1 MNEFTDKYK
10 IIREIGSGTEG
21 IIFEALDLKYNK
33 KVAIKQL
40 YIKNEIQLEKVLKEI
55 KIVQSFNHE
64 NIVKYFE
71 YMENKTIDEFT
82 GDEQCEIYIIME
94 LCDSTLEFF
103 IQQKRQKLEIF
114 HTKELENLI
123 FQICSALKEIHD
135 KQIIHRDI
143 KPQNILIIKK
153 QDEFI
158 VKLSDFGL
166 AIFGN
171 SEFKQ
176 DFVGTPLYIA
186 PEINENPTDKGS
198 IYLKINFSGCLLIW
212 CFSL

>member
-1 MNEFTDKYK
+1 MNESFTDKYK

-21 IIFEALDLKYNK
+21 IIYEALDLKFNR

-40 YIKNEIQLEKVLKEI
+40 YIKNEIQLEKVLTEI

-82 GDEQCEIYIIME
+82 GDEQVEIYIIME
-94 LCDSTLEFF
+94 LCDFTLEFL
-103 IQQKRQKLEIF
+103 IQQKRQKLEIY
-114 HTKELENLI
+114 HTKELESLI

-143 KPQNILIIKK
+143 KPGKTPTSHEQYLGKLKSIL
-153 QDEFI
+153 
-158 VKLSDFGL
+158 
-166 AIFGN
+166 
-171 SEFKQ
+171 
-176 DFVGTPLYIA
+176 
-186 PEINENPTDKGS
+186 
-198 IYLKINFSGCLLIW
+198 
-212 CFSL
+212 